1 MEVVQ
6 DAANTTILTVTEH
19 GYGKRTGLEEYRRQ
33 GRGGK
38 GIISIKTTPRNGN
51 AVAVLQVADEDELM
65 LMTAEGKI
73 LRLKLSSIRTI
84 GRNTQGVRLIG
95 MDETDRV
102 IGVAP
107 LAEKAEEEP
116 NETSE
121 PPGEGNGGQPQTTGE
136 A

>member
-1 MEVVQ
+1 MEIVE

-19 GYGKRTGLEEYRRQ
+19 GYGKRTGLDEYRRQ

-38 GIISIKTTPRNGN
+38 GIISIKTTLRNGN

-84 GRNTQGVRLIG
+84 GRNTQGVRLIDMG
-95 MDETDRV
+95 EKDRRV
-102 IGVAP
+102 GVSP
-107 LAEKAEEEP
+107 LNRK
-116 NETSE
+116 
-121 PPGEGNGGQPQTTGE
+121 TG
-136 A
+136 